1 MNAWLHVVISHSSLV
16 WFFCKGCVTLSLVKI
31 PRHLLTC
38 SLMLLF
44 SHERLSPRPP
54 DPHQKTGKFWQKKVQ
69 IWRSKRVFVQQMSD
83 CCQNSLHHLHHLGKK
98 EKKKFLRCPWQEKR
112 GIVII
117 QKESAANC
125 NWIPL
130 SLLSARAKRDASRPP
145 SKTQRN
151 FLHLVDE
158 TKEWLMPEG

>member
-1 MNAWLHVVISHSSLV
+1 MIIAWMPDCMLSFPTVVWSG
-16 WFFCKGCVTLSLVKI
+16 FFCKGCVTLSLVKI

-112 GIVII
+112 GELSSYRKNLQQTVI
-117 QKESAANC
+117 ESLF
-125 NWIPL
+125 PYL
-130 SLLSARAKRDASRPP
+130 ARA
-145 SKTQRN
+145 QN
-151 FLHLVDE
+151 E
-158 TKEWLMPEG
+158 TPVGLQAKLKETFFI